1 MYLEQDS
8 QVLEQL
14 KMSISRYTYFYIMYL
29 YHSIYFTLPRGGS
42 PPPLVHLEEMIPT
55 SQYLYIISKYSSFQA
70 LFKLKNLLKH
80 EGVGFALS
88 RENQKKFC
96 YAWKEA

>member
-1 MYLEQDS
+1 MYVEQDS

-29 YHSIYFTLPRGGS
+29 CHSIYFTLPRGDS
-42 PPPLVHLEEMIPT
+42 SPPLVHLEEMIPT
-55 SQYLYIISKYSSFQA
+55 SQYILYQNVA
-70 LFKLKNLLKH
+70 LFKLFTLPAKNILKH

-88 RENQKKFC
+88 
-96 YAWKEA
+96 